1 MDCCILSYLFWTGL
15 MLTGIVV
22 FLNFFKKKIFAALC
36 SKMSK
41 GPLLRKEKKELFS
54 RLNDAVKKAGPK
66 KLKVRTGSY
75 LFLD

>member
-1 MDCCILSYLFWTGL
+1 
-15 MLTGIVV
+15 MLAGIIV

-66 KLKVRTGSY
+66 KLKVRLGSY
-75 LFLD
+75 LYLDWSAK

>member
-1 MDCCILSYLFWTGL
+1 
-15 MLTGIVV
+15 V

-66 KLKVRTGSY
+66 KLKVRTGS
-75 LFLD
+75 